1 MTKDTISIRKSRDVL
16 KHGTEVQKEKVRQ
29 ELEAIGN
36 SDITDVILWDEK
48 GQVQLR
54 DIANASR
61 TITKTI
67 KKVKATPGKYGT
79 SIEIEMH
86 DKLGAL
92 RLLAKHH
99 GLLDDVAEDKRPSVI
114 GINITGPDVK
124 DVKVEEKIEETE

>member
-1 MTKDTISIRKSRDVL
+1 MTKDIIKIRKARQILKQGSEADKDKVL
-16 KHGTEVQKEKVRQ
+16 H
-29 ELEAIGN
+29 ELEAIAG
-36 SDITDVILWDEK
+36 SEITDAISWDDK
-48 GQVQLR
+48 GQVHLH
-54 DIANASR
+54 DSNTLPSR
-61 TITKTI
+61 AKKGI

-92 RLLAKHH
+92 RLLSKHH

-124 DVKVEEKIEETE
+124 DVKVEEK

>member
-1 MTKDTISIRKSRDVL
+1 MTKDILKIRKAREVL
-16 KHGTEVQKEKVRQ
+16 KNGTEADKEKVRQ
-29 ELEAIGN
+29 ELEAIAGSEVTDTISWDDKGKVELLN
-36 SDITDVILWDEK
+36 SNDLSIRARK
-48 GQVQLR
+48 G
-54 DIANASR
+54 
-61 TITKTI
+61 I

-114 GINITGPDVK
+114 GINITGPNMK
-124 DVKVEEKIEETE
+124 DVKIEEE

>member
-1 MTKDTISIRKSRDVL
+1 MTKDILKIRKAREIL
-16 KHGTEVQKEKVRQ
+16 KNGTEADKEKVRQ
-29 ELEAIGN
+29 ELEAIAGSEVTDTISWDDKGKVELLN
-36 SDITDVILWDEK
+36 SNDLSIRARK
-48 GQVQLR
+48 G
-54 DIANASR
+54 
-61 TITKTI
+61 I

-114 GINITGPDVK
+114 GINITGPNMK
-124 DVKVEEKIEETE
+124 DVKIEEE